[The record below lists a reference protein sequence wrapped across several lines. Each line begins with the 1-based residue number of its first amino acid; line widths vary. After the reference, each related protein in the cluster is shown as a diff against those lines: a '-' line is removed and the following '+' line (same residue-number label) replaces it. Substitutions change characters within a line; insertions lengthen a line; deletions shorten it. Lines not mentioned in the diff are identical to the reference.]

1 MRTNVYHWS
10 FRLALALCFFILVSS
25 TATPQTI
32 EGYWEYERNEEDV
45 IKLLDMLKS
54 EKNIVCVPKYFF
66 GDVYD
71 NTLPD
76 LVVYIDKRQLDT
88 NEGKKISDKVKNPL
102 HNIALMK
109 KSKKWGQLFGARFIY
124 VMVFVAENKSDK
136 KSVTISKKSYVPQ
149 EKNITKI
156 KGKNKISVEIKK
168 NFKETERLSVSCDSL
183 DRGASSGEF
192 AIFSIAKGIGQAFTK
207 SLETN
212 KELEEKNKK
221 KPLPLKMREVGCFKE
236 TRLAFGV
243 VKIDLAENTINRIT
257 IWGFS
262 KINPTATFGNYSQSW
277 ITSSICM
284 MWTPYSKDKA
294 ADLKIN
300 PNLFEMFLLA
310 HVYIKKPRL
319 PCPRFT
325 GKSGFFKKLSY
336 SIVVGTRLESL
347 DKLFELK
354 DVFIGIGLGHIFGNV
369 GIVIGANFKTFQEEK
384 LNIAGEVVMV
394 DKKKRKGNLAIGFT
408 LIF

>member
-102 HNIALMK
+102 HNIALVT
-109 KSKKWGQLFGARFIY
+109 KSKKRNQLFGGRYIY

-136 KSVTISKKSYVPQ
+136 KSVTISKKYYVPQ
-149 EKNITKI
+149 EKNIIKI
-156 KGKNKISVEIKK
+156 KGKNKKSVEIKE

-183 DRGASSGEF
+183 ARSADSGEF

-221 KPLPLKMREVGCFKE
+221 EPLPLKMHEMGCFGE

-243 VKIDLAENTINRIT
+243 VKIPLAENTINRIT

-262 KINPTATFGNYSQSW
+262 KINPTATFGNYSQSR

-284 MWTPYSKDKA
+284 MWTPYGSKKA
-294 ADLKIN
+294 DEFIDTKEH
-300 PNLFEMFLLA
+300 LFKMFLLA
-310 HVYIKKPRL
+310 HIYIRRPRL
-319 PCPRFT
+319 PNPRFK
-325 GKSGFFKKLSY
+325 GKYDLFKQLSY
-336 SIVVGTRLESL
+336 SVVVGTGLENL
-347 DKLFELK
+347 DDLFRFEN
-354 DVFIGIGLGHIFGNV
+354 VFIGIGVGHILGNV
-369 GIVIGANFKTFQEEK
+369 GIVVGANLKFMKIATEEDPT
-384 LNIAGEVVMV
+384 GVEG
-394 DKKKRKGNLAIGFT
+394 KKRKGNLAIGFT
-408 LIF
+408 FIF